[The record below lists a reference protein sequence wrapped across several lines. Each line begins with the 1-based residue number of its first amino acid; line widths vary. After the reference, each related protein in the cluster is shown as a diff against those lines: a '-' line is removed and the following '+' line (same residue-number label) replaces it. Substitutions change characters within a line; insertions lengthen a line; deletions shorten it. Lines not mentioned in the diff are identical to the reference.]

1 MKKKYLS
8 ILCIV
13 LSLLVVLA
21 GCGGNGGGSST
32 RQFPGW

>member
-21 GCGGNGGGSST
+21 GCGGNGGP